1 MLNGTKVQLTVYSPE
16 RDNPITKP
24 ASAKISASKIEFNN
38 SKFYELNGS
47 VYNVVPAQFDISGSR
62 FSYKVI
68 SGYSGTFTDVPDR
81 GGFNG
86 YGLKFEALG
95 SDTSKSLYAVDVV
108 AADTTLEI
116 TRKNV
121 SFTKN
126 ALYVNADGLAFDDG
140 DTIALEL
147 GFAITGTSAG
157 NRLSGGNGRDKINGG
172 AGNDTITGSGGSD
185 RLYGGSGKDAFVF
198 KSLADSTISS
208 AGRDT
213 IFDFA
218 KSQGDRIDLRGIDA
232 DITTAGNAAFSFIGT
247 SSFHN
252 KAGELRFEK
261 LASDTYV
268 YGDVDGDGQADFS
281 IHLDDAISL
290 TKAYFIL

>member
-24 ASAKISASKIEFNN
+24 ATTKISAGKIEFNN

-47 VYNVVPAQFDISGSR
+47 IYNVVPAQFDISGSR

-86 YGLKFEALG
+86 YGLKFDALG
-95 SDTSKSLYAVDVV
+95 NGKSKSLYAVDIV
-108 AADTTLEI
+108 AADTSLEI

-140 DTIALEL
+140 DTIAIEL
-147 GFAITGTSAG
+147 GFAITGTSAA

-172 AGNDTITGSGGSD
+172 AGNDIITGSGGSD
-185 RLYGGSGKDAFVF
+185 RLYGGAGKDAFVF
-198 KSLADSTISS
+198 KSITDSTVDSG
-208 AGRDT
+208 GRDT
-213 IFDFA
+213 IFDFS
-218 KSQGDRIDLRGIDA
+218 KSQKDRIDLRAIDA
-232 DITTAGNAAFSFIGT
+232 DLTSEGNQAFSFIG
-247 SSFHN
+247 SNAFSN
-252 KAGELRFEK
+252 KAGELRFDRA
-261 LASDTYV
+261 ASDTYI

-290 TKAYFIL
+290 AKSYFIL